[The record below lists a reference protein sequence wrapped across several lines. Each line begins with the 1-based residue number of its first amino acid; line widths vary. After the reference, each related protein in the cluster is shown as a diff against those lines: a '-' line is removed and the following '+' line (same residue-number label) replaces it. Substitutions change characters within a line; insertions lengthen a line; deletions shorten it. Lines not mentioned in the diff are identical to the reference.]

1 MTVWSI
7 WNQRNQI
14 RLRQPSCNTDHL
26 ARAAQ
31 DRYAEFTALQPPF
44 RQRTQQQRVTWHPP
58 PTNVYKINYDGV
70 VFAKENKLGI
80 GVVVRDS
87 NGLVIAS
94 MAQQL
99 PQAYK
104 AVEIE
109 AMAASRASEFGVE
122 IGIHQAILEGD
133 STIVVIALAKGDFGA
148 APYSLFL
155 KEANNFFLFYSKL
168 SHSYKERWQ
177 QCCT

>member
-1 MTVWSI
+1 MV
-7 WNQRNQI
+7 
-14 RLRQPSCNTDHL
+14 
-26 ARAAQ
+26 
-31 DRYAEFTALQPPF
+31 
-44 RQRTQQQRVTWHPP
+44 
-58 PTNVYKINYDGV
+58 
-70 VFAKENKLGI
+70 
-80 GVVVRDS
+80 
-87 NGLVIAS
+87 
-94 MAQQL
+94 QQL

-177 QCCT
+177 QYCT